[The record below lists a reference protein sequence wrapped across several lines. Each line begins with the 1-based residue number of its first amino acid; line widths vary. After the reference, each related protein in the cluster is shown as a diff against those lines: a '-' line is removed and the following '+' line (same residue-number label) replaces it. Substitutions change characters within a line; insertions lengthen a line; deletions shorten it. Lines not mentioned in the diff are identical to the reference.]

1 MEAFIHGFTL
11 ALGLILPMGVQNLF
25 IFNQG
30 INQPSF
36 YKALPAVITAS
47 LCDTLLILI
56 AVLSLSAV
64 AELFETVKSIFIFGG
79 FFFLLFIGWSIWKTP
94 VKNTENSSPAT
105 ARKQI
110 IFAIS
115 VSLLNPHALLDTIGV
130 IGTNSLLY
138 ANDSIDKWLFMVA
151 TASVSWFYFAI
162 LALIGK
168 FIGNKDKSFKFRILF
183 NKISA
188 VTIWILAFYMVLY
201 GI

>member
-36 YKALPAVITAS
+36 YKALPAIITAS
-47 LCDTLLILI
+47 VCDSILILVAI
-56 AVLSLSAV
+56 LSLSAV
-64 AELFETVKSIFIFGG
+64 ADIFETIKSLLIFGG
-79 FFFLLFIGWSIWKTP
+79 FFFLLYIGWVIWKTSIKDT
-94 VKNTENSSPAT
+94 KNEPPAT
-105 ARKQI
+105 AKKQI

-138 ANDSIDKWLFMVA
+138 DSSGKWLFM
-151 TASVSWFYFAI
+151 TAAIVVSWFYFAI
-162 LALIGK
+162 LAFCGKIIGD
-168 FIGNKDKSFKFRILF
+168 KDTNFKFRRAF
-183 NKISA
+183 NKLSA
-188 VTIWILAFYMVLY
+188 ITIWLLAFYMVIFGL
-201 GI
+201 